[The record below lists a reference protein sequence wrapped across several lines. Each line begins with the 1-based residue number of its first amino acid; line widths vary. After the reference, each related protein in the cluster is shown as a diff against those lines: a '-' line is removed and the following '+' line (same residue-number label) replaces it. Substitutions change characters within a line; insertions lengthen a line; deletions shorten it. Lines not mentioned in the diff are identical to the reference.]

1 MTPSEK
7 FIEEKKNLKEIR
19 KERILK
25 AAFELFSLKGIDTIA
40 MTDIAERAEIGVA
53 SLYRY
58 FETKE
63 EIAIRTTIWAWSNGK
78 KQLMPRFTTPEFQ
91 QLTGLEQVRKF
102 CESFIDIYE
111 LQTSFL
117 RYIFFFDSFAF
128 RTKIQKSRLKDYEE
142 IILSVEKVV
151 EDAIKKGLKD
161 GSINSKYKDKSEILY
176 FSLMHTLFST
186 AQKLALGAD
195 LLEIDTFEGGKK
207 QLQQV
212 TEILIDGLK

>member
-63 EIAIRTTIWAWSNGK
+63 EIAIRTTIWVWSNGK

-128 RTKIQKSRLKDYEE
+128 RTQIKKSRLKDYEE

>member
-63 EIAIRTTIWAWSNGK
+63 EIAIRTTIWVWSNGK
-78 KQLMPRFTTPEFQ
+78 KQLMPRFTTLEFQ